1 MGSVDSIAADNTEDL
16 MIRLLLVDDQKNVRR
31 GLRMRLELEPDVEVV
46 GEADNGKAAIDQV
59 SFLNPDIVL
68 MDVEMPCMDGISA
81 TEQLNSSKAT
91 CSVVMLSLYDDAV
104 TRGRAAQAGASAF
117 VAKHQ
122 LETSL
127 MSTIRRVVNADAT
140 SGSTEIC

>member
-1 MGSVDSIAADNTEDL
+1 

-31 GLRMRLELEPDVEVV
+31 GLRMRLELEPDVEVI

-59 SFLNPDIVL
+59 STLNPDIVL

-81 TEQLNSSKAT
+81 TEKL
-91 CSVVMLSLYDDAV
+91 CSGEAACPVVMLSLYDDAV
-104 TRGRAAQAGASAF
+104 TRGRAHQAGARAF

-122 LETSL
+122 MENSL
-127 MSTIRRVVNADAT
+127 MVTIRSVVAADAA
-140 SGSTEIC
+140 SGSMEIC

>member
-1 MGSVDSIAADNTEDL
+1 

-46 GEADNGKAAIDQV
+46 GEADNGEVAIDQV
-59 SFLNPDIVL
+59 KTLRPDVVL
-68 MDVEMPCMDGISA
+68 MDVEMPRMDGITA
-81 TEQLNSSKAT
+81 TETLINGDAL

-104 TRGRAAQAGASAF
+104 TKDRAHKAGAKAF

-122 LETSL
+122 LEQSL
-127 MSTIRRVVNADAT
+127 MATIRRVVGS
-140 SGSTEIC
+140 SGSTAIFC

>member
-1 MGSVDSIAADNTEDL
+1 

-31 GLRMRLELEPDVEVV
+31 GLRMRLELEPDVEVI

-59 SFLNPDIVL
+59 TSLNPDIVL

-81 TEQLNSSKAT
+81 TEKLCSGDAA
-91 CSVVMLSLYDDAV
+91 CSVVMLSLYDDAT
-104 TRGRAAQAGASAF
+104 TRSRAQQAGARAF

-122 LETSL
+122 LENTL
-127 MSTIRRVVNADAT
+127 MATIRRVVAADAV
-140 SGSTEIC
+140 SGSTQICCQGQ